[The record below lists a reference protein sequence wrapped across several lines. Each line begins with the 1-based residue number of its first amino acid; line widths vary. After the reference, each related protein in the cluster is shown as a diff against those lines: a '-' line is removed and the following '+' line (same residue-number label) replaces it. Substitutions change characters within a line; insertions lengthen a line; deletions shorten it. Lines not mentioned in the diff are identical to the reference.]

1 MVERA
6 VGIGV
11 LLNLLVYEGI
21 GLTAGGMVAP
31 GYLALFL
38 DQPLRV
44 GATLLVATATWLA
57 VAYGLGRVVILFG
70 RRRYGAMLVVGMV
83 GSWALARLA
92 PHLAA
97 AGADIRAIG
106 YIVPGLLA
114 NEMERQGALPTLAVT
129 LGLAVLTRLALHLL
143 AGWGL

>member
-92 PHLAA
+92 PHL
-97 AGADIRAIG
+97 
-106 YIVPGLLA
+106 
-114 NEMERQGALPTLAVT
+114 
-129 LGLAVLTRLALHLL
+129 
-143 AGWGL
+143 